1 PVDNKLNHKDGNKDN
16 VTKKLLKD
24 SAPFWKDM
32 MPHPNRDDFW
42 KERNIIQ
49 HLKNV
54 APAVM
59 VVGGWYDA
67 EDLYGS
73 FKTYQSI
80 EKQNP
85 KVNNVLVVGPWHHG
99 GWSSTPGEKLGPI
112 SFGSKTAEFYR
123 GEVEFP
129 FFEKYLKDKPTSAP
143 AEATVFETGSNSWR
157 TFDAWPPKHVT
168 SRPLYLSGNG
178 SLTFDAPKESSAY
191 DEYISDLAK
200 QVPFMQKLKPQ
211 P

>member
-1 PVDNKLNHKDGNKDN
+1 MFLKASNMYD
-16 VTKKLLKD
+16 VTKKLLKN
-24 SAPFWKDM
+24 SAPFWSDM
-32 MPHPNRDDFW
+32 MAHPNRDAFW
-42 KERNIIQ
+42 KERVIIP

-59 VVGGWYDA
+59 VVTGWYDA

-99 GWSSTPGEKLGPI
+99 GWASTPGEKLGNI

-123 GEVEFP
+123 AEVEFP
-129 FFEKYLKDKPTSAP
+129 FFEKYLKDKSNAAP

-157 TFDAWPPKHVT
+157 TFDAWPPKNVK
-168 SRPLYLSGNG
+168 SRPMYLRGNG
-178 SLTFDAPKESSAY
+178 TLDFAVPTENGAY
-191 DEYISDLAK
+191 DEYTSDLAK
-200 QVPFMQKLKPQ
+200 PVPFIEKIT
-211 P
+211 